1 MKNILKVDKLCQ
13 KELLQKRA
21 VKEYILYVEDV
32 ENMPIISKKEYVLL
46 VVLENLPKSENTTG
60 LEQKTKN
67 KNYFELYYIFEIF

>member
-1 MKNILKVDKLCQ
+1 MKNKLKVDKLCQ

-60 LEQKTKN
+60 LE
-67 KNYFELYYIFEIF
+67 

>member
-67 KNYFELYYIFEIF
+67 KNYFEFTIFFKIF

>member
-60 LEQKTKN
+60 LE
-67 KNYFELYYIFEIF
+67 

>member
-21 VKEYILYVEDV
+21 VKEYILYAEDV

-67 KNYFELYYIFEIF
+67 KNYFEFTIFFEIF

>member
-67 KNYFELYYIFEIF
+67 KNYFEFTIFFEIF